1 MVNSMLETIIARA
14 FPTYRDVDG
23 NLFVSSNTEGSHGV
37 ASCTK
42 ENCKQ
47 SACDCVDRLNR
58 KESITLG
65 VDRLA
70 ASQLLQNLGGT
81 SKSITRLTNAAVD
94 DQLVDL
100 NLSHR
105 VLQLLFCSLGHLCC
119 TKGY

>member
-1 MVNSMLETIIARA
+1 MVNTMLKIKIARA
-14 FPTYRDVDG
+14 FPTYRDMDS

-37 ASCTK
+37 ASYTK
-42 ENCKQ
+42 QNCRQ
-47 SACDCVDRLNR
+47 SAYDCVDRLNW

-105 VLQLLFCSLGHLCC
+105 VLQLLFCGLGHLC
-119 TKGY
+119 